1 MVPLIYELSMIVEQM
16 MDVMFLIL
24 GTDFFPG
31 TGLNGPVHN
40 HQGPLLLNG
49 LTSIPASISNFIK
62 LWSVGWNYLCIPNFN
77 CATNE
82 V

>member
-1 MVPLIYELSMIVEQM
+1 MVPLMYELSMIVEQM
-16 MDVMFLIL
+16 MDVMFLIP

-49 LTSIPASISNFIK
+49 LTSIPAWISNFI
-62 LWSVGWNYLCIPNFN
+62 NYKVWDEINLCIPNFKG
-77 CATNE
+77 ATNE